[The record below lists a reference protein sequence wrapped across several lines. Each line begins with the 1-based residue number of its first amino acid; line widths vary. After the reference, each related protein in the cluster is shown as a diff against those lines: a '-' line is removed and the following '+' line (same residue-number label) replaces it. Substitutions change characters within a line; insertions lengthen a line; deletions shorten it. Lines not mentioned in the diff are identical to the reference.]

1 MSTIF
6 RVTMHWTSPRKRA
19 EQEEEIWQQM
29 IQKKTQVDGVIWGVR
44 GKKARREASAASS
57 SNVPKDTKRIKRVSI
72 AKISPWW
79 KGWLGHVL
87 RREGVN
93 ELFDSIRVDPRGLKG
108 NREDYLE
115 KDCWERQKS
124 GGVEELEIML
134 TENIELI
141 LKCDSHIGAMRWDE
155 DWDEF
160 YNESWSWLIY
170 MNTSDN

>member
-19 EQEEEIWQQM
+19 ERGRLEEIWQQM

-44 GKKARREASAASS
+44 GKKARREASAATS
-57 SNVPKDTKRIKRVSI
+57 SNVPKDTKMIKRVSI
-72 AKISPWW
+72 AKKISSWW

-93 ELFDSIRVDPRGLKG
+93 EMFDSIRVEPRGLKG
-108 NREDYLE
+108 KREDYLD
-115 KDCWERQKS
+115 KNCWERQKS
-124 GGVEELEIML
+124 RGVEELQIML

-141 LKCDSHIGAMRWDE
+141 LKCDS
-155 DWDEF
+155 
-160 YNESWSWLIY
+160 L
-170 MNTSDN
+170 